1 MQQRGKADYV
11 VGLAAILAIIVIWSG
26 WSILSRWGLLE
37 AQLGANELVLLRL
50 GFAGVA
56 MLPVLWRIGLGG
68 IGWEECLILAL
79 TTGPG
84 YAICTYH
91 GLRYAPAAHGAALTA
106 GILPVFTT
114 LFACWA
120 GQLRHPSRG
129 RMVGLVIIVLAASCF
144 IVDGLSGEARQV
156 WLGDLL
162 LMCGPL
168 LWAIYTVRVTKLQV
182 DPVRATAI
190 VSVFGCLLF
199 LPVYTIWGE
208 PSRLLQVPLSSLLFQ
223 GFWHGIVVV
232 IGSLTLYTFAVHKVG
247 QGLTTAGT
255 STVPAVTAISAWL
268 ILGESLSSL
277 LIVAVI
283 LAAIGL
289 ITVSRAITQEGK

>member
-1 MQQRGKADYV
+1 MKHSKADYV
-11 VGLAAILAIIVIWSG
+11 TGAAAILAIIVIWSG
-26 WSILSRWGLLE
+26 WSILSRWGLME
-37 AQLGANELVLLRL
+37 TPLGANDLVLLRL
-50 GFAGVA
+50 SFAGVA
-56 MLPVLWRIGLGG
+56 MLPVLLRMGLGG
-68 IGWEECLILAL
+68 IGWKDCLILAL

-84 YAICTYH
+84 YAYFTYN
-91 GLRYAPAAHGAALTA
+91 GLSYAPAAHGAALTA
-106 GILPVFTT
+106 GILPIFTT
-114 LFACWA
+114 LFAFWA
-120 GQLRHPSRG
+120 GQLKHPSFG
-129 RMVGLVIIVLAASCF
+129 RLIGLGVIVLAASCF
-144 IVDGLSGEARQV
+144 IIDGLSGEAEQV
-156 WLGDLL
+156 WLGDLM

-190 VSVFGCLLF
+190 VSVFGCLIF
-199 LPVYTIWGE
+199 LPVYAIWGE
-208 PSRLLQVPLSSLLFQ
+208 PSRLLEVPLSSLVFQ
-223 GFWHGIVVV
+223 GFWHGVVVV
-232 IGSLTLYTFAVHKVG
+232 IGSLTLYTYAVHKVG

-289 ITVSRAITQEGK
+289 ITVSCAITQEGK